1 MKWMYIGTRRSQKG
15 FEMFRFPLMKFFS
28 TISILWILGC
38 SELQAQ
44 GDNSLG
50 LRGMWQDASVMVTEP
65 LRWNQADWAAFVG
78 VSAGTMILFQFDPE
92 IESLVKDGRNG
103 SVINITGYGI
113 EPFGN
118 GLYSLPFLAG
128 LGAYG
133 KLKGEEHHV
142 QVAYA
147 GLEAFV
153 FSAGGATCTKWIFQ
167 RHRPS
172 YDMPSDPF
180 VFEGP
185 LGDLRD
191 EGSFVSRHA
200 ASAFAVATVLS
211 SYYGKQ
217 KKWVPWLA
225 YGLAGAV
232 TASRVYNGNH
242 WSSDAFAGA
251 AFGIVI
257 GKFVYKM
264 HKRRGLLK
272 TF

>member
-1 MKWMYIGTRRSQKG
+1 
-15 FEMFRFPLMKFFS
+15 MFRVSLFKYFLTFTASWLFS
-28 TISILWILGC
+28 F
-38 SELQAQ
+38 SEVHAQ
-44 GDNSLG
+44 RDSSLG
-50 LRGMWQDASVMVTEP
+50 FRVIWKDAGVMISEP
-65 LRWNQADWAAFVG
+65 TRWNQADWAALVG
-78 VSAGTMILFQFDPE
+78 VSAGTLILFQFDSE
-92 IESLVKDGRNG
+92 IEMMFNDSRCR
-103 SVINITGYGI
+103 SVMDITGYGI

-118 GLYSLPFLAG
+118 GMYSLPILVG

-133 KLKGEEHHV
+133 RLKGEEQHV
-142 QVAYA
+142 QAAFA

-153 FSAGGATCTKWIFQ
+153 FSAGGATFSKWIFQ
-167 RHRPS
+167 RQRPS
-172 YDMPSDPF
+172 GDIPPDPF

-185 LGDLRD
+185 FGNLRD
-191 EGSFVSRHA
+191 DGSFVSRHA

-232 TASRVYNGNH
+232 TASRVYNGSH

-251 AFGIVI
+251 AFGVVT
-257 GKFVYKM
+257 GKFVYRMRKS
-264 HKRRGLLK
+264 RGLLK